1 MKLNDMSAT
10 LGERIGFIGNSL
22 EKKYPT
28 LPRRNVILLLLLIHA
43 PRGGARYL
51 PMSFRNR

>member
-22 EKKYPT
+22 EKKYTT
-28 LPRRNVILLLLLIHA
+28 LPRRNVLLSLLLIHA
-43 PRGGARYL
+43 PRGDARYL
-51 PMSFRNR
+51 LMSFRNR